1 MNQSSDKQLL
11 EIIEKYLRNIATGKP
26 IEKENLELIEKKKQF
41 IRNIILLLAI
51 SPEIYEPKTV
61 LQALKKYIDENG
73 DYQRFLY
80 SEITIFLYSLSK
92 DKKANIDSNLNSLIE
107 YLSDKSVKQLYNN
120 EQLETLKYV
129 ILKLYDHIA
138 LAEFQVDQMHVAADE
153 AKQDVIKAV
162 KEKTELLQ
170 KQFDDTVKD
179 EKSKALEELGRKM
192 SEESRNS
199 QRGYVATL
207 GIFSAIMLAAFTS
220 LAVAKDA
227 VPLISG
233 DLSRFL
239 LVFCLVG
246 SFIIILVQMLLN
258 AIFAISDK
266 YEEFKQSFLG
276 HIGAYL
282 VVLWIVFLVL
292 LYVTA

>member
-1 MNQSSDKQLL
+1 M
-11 EIIEKYLRNIATGKP
+11 
-26 IEKENLELIEKKKQF
+26 
-41 IRNIILLLAI
+41 
-51 SPEIYEPKTV
+51 
-61 LQALKKYIDENG
+61 
-73 DYQRFLY
+73 
-80 SEITIFLYSLSK
+80 
-92 DKKANIDSNLNSLIE
+92 
-107 YLSDKSVKQLYNN
+107 
-120 EQLETLKYV
+120 KYV

-227 VPLISG
+227 IPLISG

-266 YEEFKQSFLG
+266 YKDYKNSFWG
-276 HIGAYL
+276 RISAYL
-282 VVLWIVFLVL
+282 LILWGVCLTLFCIC
-292 LYVTA
+292 A

>member
-1 MNQSSDKQLL
+1 MDESKRHVDD
-11 EIIEKYLRNIATGKP
+11 ATKV
-26 IEKENLELIEKKKQF
+26 KMKH
-41 IRNIILLLAI
+41 
-51 SPEIYEPKTV
+51 
-61 LQALKKYIDENG
+61 
-73 DYQRFLY
+73 
-80 SEITIFLYSLSK
+80 
-92 DKKANIDSNLNSLIE
+92 
-107 YLSDKSVKQLYNN
+107 LSDELQNIVKN
-120 EQLETLKYV
+120 
-129 ILKLYDHIA
+129 
-138 LAEFQVDQMHVAADE
+138 
-153 AKQDVIKAV
+153 
-162 KEKTELLQ
+162 EKT
-170 KQFDDTVKD
+170 
-179 EKSKALEELGRKM
+179 KALEELGRKI

-233 DLSRFL
+233 NLSRFL

-292 LYVTA
+292 FYVTA

>member
-1 MNQSSDKQLL
+1 M
-11 EIIEKYLRNIATGKP
+11 
-26 IEKENLELIEKKKQF
+26 
-41 IRNIILLLAI
+41 
-51 SPEIYEPKTV
+51 
-61 LQALKKYIDENG
+61 
-73 DYQRFLY
+73 
-80 SEITIFLYSLSK
+80 
-92 DKKANIDSNLNSLIE
+92 
-107 YLSDKSVKQLYNN
+107 
-120 EQLETLKYV
+120 
-129 ILKLYDHIA
+129 
-138 LAEFQVDQMHVAADE
+138 
-153 AKQDVIKAV
+153 
-162 KEKTELLQ
+162 
-170 KQFDDTVKD
+170 
-179 EKSKALEELGRKM
+179 EELGRKI

-233 DLSRFL
+233 NLSRFL

-292 LYVTA
+292 FYVTA

>member
-1 MNQSSDKQLL
+1 MDQDKERKFGEIL
-11 EIIEKYLRNIATGKP
+11 ESYLKNVNTGKL
-26 IEKENLELIEKKKQF
+26 IKGENVKSLEEKKEL
-41 IRNIILLLAI
+41 IRNIIRSLKN
-51 SPEIYEPKTV
+51 SPETYNPQDAFRD
-61 LQALKKYIDENG
+61 LSNYIDKNG

-80 SEITIFLYSLSK
+80 SEITIFLYSLS
-92 DKKANIDSNLNSLIE
+92 DEDKANIDSNLNCLVASLDDDSIKKS
-107 YLSDKSVKQLYNN
+107 YDKDKLKK
-120 EQLETLKYV
+120 LEYV
-129 ILKLYDHIA
+129 ILKLYDHIT
-138 LAEFQVDQMHVAADE
+138 LAKFQVQQIQAAVDESKRHVDDATKVKMKHLSDE
-153 AKQDVIKAV
+153 LQNIV
-162 KEKTELLQ
+162 KNEKT
-170 KQFDDTVKD
+170 
-179 EKSKALEELGRKM
+179 KALEELGRKI

-233 DLSRFL
+233 NLSHFL

-292 LYVTA
+292 FYVTA